1 MSDPTVHQPGFV
13 PGRILSGA
21 FYREWVGPLLAEI
34 APGVP
39 HAAALIGSGSEVLG
53 LDDAMS
59 TDHHWGPRVMIF
71 LTPAD
76 HAASA
81 DRMSEALR
89 WRLPTTFRGY
99 PTNFSDPDP
108 DDNGVQLLTALES
121 GPVNHRVSMET
132 VAAFL
137 RDYVAYDVT
146 QPLTPADWLTIPQQK
161 LRTIADAAVYHD
173 DIGLGEVVAAF
184 HYYPRDVWIYQ
195 MAAVWTRIGQEEHLM
210 GRAGYV
216 GDEVGAALIGARLVH
231 DVMHL
236 CFLQE
241 RTYAPYPKW
250 FGTAFARLAC
260 ADDLKATLAAA
271 LAATTWQASE
281 AALRPAYETVARR
294 HNALGITPP
303 LPTETMPFF
312 GRPWQVIALHG
323 FADALVAAIQEPAV
337 AAIARHT
344 GIGGIDVFSDNT
356 DLREATA
363 LRPRL
368 AELYAPNVGRSGSA
382 AEG

>member
-1 MSDPTVHQPGFV
+1 MSNQSLQEPAFV
-13 PGRILSGA
+13 PGRILSGE

-34 APGVP
+34 APGLP

-53 LDDAMS
+53 FDDAMS

-76 HAASA
+76 HAAFA
-81 DRMSEALR
+81 DRIGEALR
-89 WRLPTTFRGY
+89 WRLPTSFRGY

-173 DIGLGEVVAAF
+173 DIGLGEVVSAF
-184 HYYPRDVWIYQ
+184 NYYPRDVWMVQ

-260 ADDLKATLAAA
+260 ADELQTTLAAA
-271 LAATTWQASE
+271 LAAPTWPERE
-281 AALRPAYETVARR
+281 AALRPAYEAVARR
-294 HNALGITPP
+294 HNELGITPP
-303 LPTETMPFF
+303 LPAETVSFF

-323 FADALVAAIQEPAV
+323 FADALVAAIQDPAV
-337 AAIARHT
+337 AAIARRT

-363 LRPRL
+363 LRARL
-368 AELYAPNVGRSGSA
+368 AELYSPNVGRSGSA
-382 AEG
+382 AEE